1 MSSSGF
7 RFTLLF
13 HNPHFHTHLISPRI
27 AQCLETVQ
35 QLGQHDPQLSPRLRH
50 LHRPAAGLPGHHSRG
65 GPGQAEEE
73 GDAVDTEIDI
83 IYTHVVN

>member
-1 MSSSGF
+1 M
-7 RFTLLF
+7 
-13 HNPHFHTHLISPRI
+13 ISPRI

-35 QLGQHDPQLSPRLRH
+35 QLQHDPQLSPGLGH
-50 LHRPAAGLPGHHSRG
+50 LHRPAAGVPGHHSRG

-83 IYTHVVN
+83 IYTHVVNAGAGDTEDPVLRR